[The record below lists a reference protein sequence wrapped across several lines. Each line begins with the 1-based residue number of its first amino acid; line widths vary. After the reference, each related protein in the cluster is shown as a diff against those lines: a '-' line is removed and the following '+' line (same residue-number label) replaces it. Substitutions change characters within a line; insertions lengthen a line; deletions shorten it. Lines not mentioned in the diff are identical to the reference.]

1 MLKKRKYSCVVC
13 GFNFEKIYGEL
24 GKDNIHVYHLNPM
37 SSIKK
42 EYEVNP
48 IEYLRPICPNRHAML
63 YRSKEMLTIEE
74 LKMKL
79 IKL

>member
-1 MLKKRKYSCVVC
+1 
-13 GFNFEKIYGEL
+13 
-24 GKDNIHVYHLNPM
+24 M

-48 IEYLRPICPNRHAML
+48 IEDLRPICPSRHAML
-63 YRSKEMLTIEE
+63 FRSKEMLTIEE